1 LLRER
6 ATAPA
11 RREMSIEG
19 EPSADEARIPARE
32 AAGDADGALEWHDV
46 RYAVGRRGTTRRRE
60 ILRGTSGIAHPGRL
74 HGILGPSGSGKTT
87 LLNILA
93 GRVRE
98 RRGAELSG
106 DVMHGGELLHASGSS
121 LGEKRGGIIR
131 GVLGALSRLPVV
143 GDALF
148 SRRLSKRAKK
158 PRVPVSYVEQDPKFF
173 SNLTVRETLT
183 LDARLHGGD
192 ERDVDDVLRR
202 LGLAACADTL
212 VGGDTGGVAV
222 RGVSG
227 GERRRLAIACETLGL
242 RIGKRN
248 VVDIELNSKPPPS
261 SSSSEVVRD
270 VSRDATVALDG
281 DKGVF
286 SKSVSSAGGVVLA
299 DEPTT
304 GLDAHQADKIVA
316 KLKETAVEE
325 RAVVVAVLH
334 QPRSRSFERLDDL
347 TLLTSG
353 GKVAYCGPVVDVLA
367 YFADVGHVCPTHHN
381 PAEFLIDLVAVDSD
395 GSPEEEAAD
404 AKRVAA
410 LVEAWESE
418 RRTSEK
424 KNNSRDA
431 TSETNASTEN
441 VSPTSARRGVGA
453 ARQFVLLVGRA
464 WRQTRREAW
473 VNAVRLLASAGLAA
487 AFGGCNR
494 DMGTGA
500 SSVKRRAAVLMQ
512 ACINTSMLAVCRS
525 LNGFPRERA
534 TVSREMTRSVGG
546 YGAGPYFFSKLL
558 VETPVDAVFPVVFGF
573 VLHRM
578 AGLNEN
584 GRNWLLTTLA
594 LQTAAAS
601 TLGLSVGALS
611 PSSEMALA
619 VGPCVMVL
627 SIMLGDETGAF
638 AEIPESLKG
647 VSHASLIKWA
657 FRGCLSSEFEGLR
670 FDPLADAKR
679 ARARGGEKK
688 KTRGA
693 SGACPPTGEHVLA
706 EMGLPTA
713 GGARIAAK
721 AQAKVVAANALLT
734 YLVLKIRGA

>member
-1 LLRER
+1 
-6 ATAPA
+6 
-11 RREMSIEG
+11 MSIEG
-19 EPSADEARIPARE
+19 ESSADATRVPERKTS
-32 AAGDADGALEWHDV
+32 GDVDGALAWCDV
-46 RYAVGRRGTTRRRE
+46 RYAVGRRGTRRRRE
-60 ILRGTSGIAHPGRL
+60 ILRGTSGVAHSGRL

-93 GRVRE
+93 GRMRE
-98 RRGAELSG
+98 RRGVELSG
-106 DVMHGGELLHASGSS
+106 DVTHGGEPLHASGSS
-121 LGEKRGGIIR
+121 LG
-131 GVLGALSRLPVV
+131 S
-143 GDALF
+143 
-148 SRRLSKRAKK
+148 SKRAGPLRGFVARLPFFGDEKVARLGRRRRGKK

-173 SNLTVRETLT
+173 SNLTVRETLA

-192 ERDVDDVLRR
+192 DADVEAALRR
-202 LGLAACADTL
+202 LGLDACADTL

-242 RIGKRN
+242 RVGI
-248 VVDIELNSKPPPS
+248 SH
-261 SSSSEVVRD
+261 
-270 VSRDATVALDG
+270 
-281 DKGVF
+281 DKQTFVNF
-286 SKSVSSAGGVVLA
+286 GGVVLA

-316 KLKETAVEE
+316 KLRETAVETN
-325 RAVVVAVLH
+325 AAVVAVLH

-353 GKVAYCGPVVDVLA
+353 GKVAYCGPVADVLA
-367 YFADVGHVCPTHHN
+367 HFQTAGHACPTHHN
-381 PAEFLIDLVAVDSD
+381 VAEFLIDLVSIDAD

-404 AKRVAA
+404 ARRIDALVAA
-410 LVEAWESE
+410 WE
-418 RRTSEK
+418 RKEK
-424 KNNSRDA
+424 KHAVSSVRSSNTRPTGVSVSVASEDSPKRDKHTAPREDALDVSR
-431 TSETNASTEN
+431 
-441 VSPTSARRGVGA
+441 PKRGVGA
-453 ARQFVLLVGRA
+453 ARQFALLVGRA

-473 VNAVRLLASAGLAA
+473 VNAVRLVASAGLAA

-494 DMGTGA
+494 NLGNGA
-500 SSVKRRAAVLMQ
+500 ASVKRRAAVLMQ

-534 TVSREMTRSVGG
+534 TVSREMRRCAGG
-546 YGAGPYFFSKLL
+546 YGPGPYFFAKLL
-558 VETPVDAVFPVVFGF
+558 VETPVDAVFPVVFGA
-573 VLHRM
+573 VLGEM
-578 AGLNEN
+578 AGLNPG
-584 GRNWLLTTLA
+584 GRGALLGALA

-638 AEIPESLKG
+638 AEIPESLTR
-647 VSHASLIKWA
+647 VSHLSLIKWA

-670 FDPLADAKR
+670 LDPRADAAASAPGKKK
-679 ARARGGEKK
+679 RGG
-688 KTRGA
+688 G
-693 SGACPPTGEHVLA
+693 GACPPTGERVLA

-734 YLVLKIRGA
+734 YLVLKVRGA